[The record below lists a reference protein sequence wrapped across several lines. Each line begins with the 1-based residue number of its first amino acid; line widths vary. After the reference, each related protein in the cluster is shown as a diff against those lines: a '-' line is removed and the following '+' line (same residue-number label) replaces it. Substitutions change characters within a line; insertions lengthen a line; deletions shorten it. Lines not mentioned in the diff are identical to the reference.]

1 VLSNKLEEVF
11 ALREKFMECI
21 NESIPGAYPEWP
33 VDLSQKKNQQAI
45 REFAFRGMEELF
57 EALLHLKNWKDHR
70 EETYGVPEFDREE
83 FLEEMIDAFN
93 YFIAIIVLAGV
104 DHNEF
109 FKAYVRKHNIIMDR
123 LNA

>member
-1 VLSNKLEEVF
+1 LSDRLAKIF
-11 ALREKFMECI
+11 GLREEFMYRI
-21 NESIPGAYPEWP
+21 NEKIEGAYPDWP
-33 VDLSQKKNQQAI
+33 VDLSKKKNQQAI

-93 YFIAIIVLAGV
+93 YFLAIIVLSGV
-104 DHNEF
+104 DCDEF
-109 FKAYVRKHNIIMDR
+109 FSAYVRKHNIITER

>member
-1 VLSNKLEEVF
+1 LSDRLERVF
-11 ALREKFMECI
+11 ELREEFMNLI
-21 NESIPGAYPEWP
+21 NEKVDGAYPNWP
-33 VDLSQKKNQQAI
+33 VDLSKKKNQQAI

-57 EALLHLKNWKDHR
+57 EALLHLKSWKDHR

-93 YFIAIIVLAGV
+93 YFLAIIVLAGV
-104 DHNEF
+104 DHEDF
-109 FKAYVRKHNIIMDR
+109 FAAYVRKHGIISDR